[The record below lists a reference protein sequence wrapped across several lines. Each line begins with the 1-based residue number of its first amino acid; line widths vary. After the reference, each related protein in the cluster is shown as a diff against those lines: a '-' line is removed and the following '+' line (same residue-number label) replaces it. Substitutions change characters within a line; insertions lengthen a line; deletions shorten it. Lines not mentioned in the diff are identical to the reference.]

1 MAPEVFEGKKYS
13 FAADIWSLGCI
24 LYELVTGDVPFFAI
38 SIEKVKE
45 RVLKLE
51 YEPLR
56 QSSLDEI

>member
-13 FAADIWSLGCI
+13 FAADIWSLGGI
-24 LYELVTGDVPFFAI
+24 LYELVTGDVPFFEI